1 MTSLRNTG
9 TPSELMNR
17 HANAIYAAVAA
28 AELDGFKLVLKYG
41 WAIDMVDGNGNS
53 TPVTGI
59 LNEEGEYGQS

>member
-1 MTSLRNTG
+1 
-9 TPSELMNR
+9 MNR

-59 LNEEGEYGQS
+59 LNEEGEYGQSRG